1 MTVLEA
7 SERLFEWFSENDY
20 FVLSEDFARVNPIS
34 DSVEKDKAVFVLALA
49 DLVSNDLVSS
59 GELENEICWI
69 LKKPFSSFEQSV
81 ALNPATAL
89 SIAHLI
95 NGFCE
100 VVGDNL
106 DYCDASNITEKDINN
121 VIIISTHLLNDKTD
135 SLLDTEI

>member
-1 MTVLEA
+1 MNVLEA
-7 SERLFEWFSENDY
+7 SNKLFEWFSENDSVNIKRD
-20 FVLSEDFARVNPIS
+20 FSEILPDEEESEENVACLTAALQDFATN
-34 DSVEKDKAVFVLALA
+34 
-49 DLVSNDLVSS
+49 
-59 GELENEICWI
+59 ELIKYNNNYWI

-100 VVGDNL
+100 VIGDNL

>member
-1 MTVLEA
+1 MNVLEA
-7 SERLFEWFSENDY
+7 SNKLFEWFSENDSVNIKRD
-20 FVLSEDFARVNPIS
+20 FSKILPDEEQSEENVACLTAALQDFAT
-34 DSVEKDKAVFVLALA
+34 
-49 DLVSNDLVSS
+49 
-59 GELENEICWI
+59 NEHIKYNNNYWI